1 MAFEIKFPEYLE
13 GYEFAT
19 ESKGYLV
26 DVVIRSG
33 TRMCRLTIYD
43 PGRLQQEIAD
53 EIHAA
58 GSLALSNVLIVEK
71 VTREYVIDALSERV
85 ESEFC
90 WQDA

>member
-1 MAFEIKFPEYLE
+1 MAFEINFPEYLE
-13 GYEFAT
+13 GYELET

-33 TRMCRLTIYD
+33 ARVCRLTIYD

-53 EIHAA
+53 EVHAS

-71 VTREYVIDALSERV
+71 VTRECVIDALSERV